1 MIYEPPASKKE
12 GDVQYKLLHNVL
24 PSLSVLHHFNPSIPS
39 NCGWCGERGTI
50 THLFVTCRSIQ
61 PALNLLHSLLSRLL
75 PAFHLD
81 FDVYWTLIPH
91 ARGRNRETVRLGNFL
106 IISLKNIIYWLYRT
120 CNFIDP
126 LLIWNYRLK
135 DKILLDFHYYQL
147 THSIPLFLDKWS
159 INDTLFTYNNDKVTW
174 LI

>member
-1 MIYEPPASKKE
+1 MNLPPPKKKGTCSTNCYITFFPRFQSSITSTPAFLQTADGAAKE
-12 GDVQYKLLHNVL
+12 VPPLTCSSLAVL
-24 PSLSVLHHFNPSIPS
+24 SSPLS
-39 NCGWCGERGTI
+39 
-50 THLFVTCRSIQ
+50 TCFIVFSAVYF
-61 PALNLLHSLLSRLL
+61 P
-75 PAFHLD
+75 PFHLD

-91 ARGRNRETVRLGNFL
+91 ARGRNRETVRLGNFM

-135 DKILLDFHYYQL
+135 NKILLDFHYYQL

>member
-1 MIYEPPASKKE
+1 MICLYYWSGNQTWSQSDANQYAGLYRISHMHWYTTYRKCLFFQEIVFFIPE
-12 GDVQYKLLHNVL
+12 GNTNIPRPHNDWRLHRVYT
-24 PSLSVLHHFNPSIPS
+24 V
-39 NCGWCGERGTI
+39 
-50 THLFVTCRSIQ
+50 
-61 PALNLLHSLLSRLL
+61 LSRFIYLFIYL
-75 PAFHLD
+75 F
-81 FDVYWTLIPH
+81 
-91 ARGRNRETVRLGNFL
+91 
-106 IISLKNIIYWLYRT
+106 IICWLYRT

-135 DKILLDFHYYQL
+135 NKIILDFHYYQL